1 MRCHPDY
8 VAVGI
13 LTMLVVWIAAALTK
27 GKFKL

>member
-1 MRCHPDY
+1 MLLPDY

-13 LTMLVVWIAAALTK
+13 LTMLILWFAAALTK